1 MTAYFFSQ
9 IFPEILL
16 WLFILNLG
24 ITLGAGLYEMR
35 VVVPLWASA
44 PPASIG
50 HPDSGR
56 RFWAFVTTGP
66 LTLLCLANLY
76 YAWQSQGPQHN
87 WWLVAA
93 VLALIDRLMT
103 FGYFIPTLIRLQG
116 SRNSVDEVRAIFSRW
131 IASVFFLH

>member
-1 MTAYFFSQ
+1 MTAYFLQ
-9 IFPEILL
+9 ILPEILL
-16 WLFILNLG
+16 WLFVLNLG

-76 YAWQSQGPQHN
+76 YAWRSGRGTIGGSSPPSSC
-87 WWLVAA
+87 WS
-93 VLALIDRLMT
+93 ID
-103 FGYFIPTLIRLQG
+103 
-116 SRNSVDEVRAIFSRW
+116 
-131 IASVFFLH
+131 